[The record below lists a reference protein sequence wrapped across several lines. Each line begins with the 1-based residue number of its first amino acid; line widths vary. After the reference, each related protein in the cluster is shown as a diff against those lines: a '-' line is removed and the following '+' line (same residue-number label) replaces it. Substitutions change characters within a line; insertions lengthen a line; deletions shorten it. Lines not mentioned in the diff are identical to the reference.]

1 MKLHIGGRDFIQY
14 FMLFHNF
21 KKLEMKM
28 LASKSHGPKFKSRLS
43 LTNGVN
49 LGQQLNLS
57 KLQFLLL

>member
-28 LASKSHGPKFKSRLS
+28 LASKSMVLNS
-43 LTNGVN
+43 N
-49 LGQQLNLS
+49 LDS
-57 KLQFLLL
+57 HLQTG